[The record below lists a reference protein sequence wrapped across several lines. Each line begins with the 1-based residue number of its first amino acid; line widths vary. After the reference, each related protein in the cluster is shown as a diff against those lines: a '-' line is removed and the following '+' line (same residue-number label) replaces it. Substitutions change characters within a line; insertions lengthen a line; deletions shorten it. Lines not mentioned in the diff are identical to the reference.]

1 MKHTTH
7 RLAAAAAC
15 LLAAAPSFAQNTQ
28 NTALP
33 EVVVSAMGVTG
44 ISQPL
49 TDVLADFTL
58 IDAEQIAASGP
69 ATLADV
75 LSHQAG
81 LEMVRNGGPGTS
93 TSVFMRGAESRFTA
107 VYVDGV
113 RMDLQIG
120 GAPWK
125 ALPLAQVERI
135 EIMSLL

>member
-28 NTALP
+28 NASQNAALP
-33 EVVVSAMGVTG
+33 EVVVSATGVTG

-58 IDAEQIAASGP
+58 IDSEQIAASGP

-75 LSHQAG
+75 LSRQAG

-93 TSVFMRGAESRFTA
+93 TSVFMRGAESRFTT

-113 RMDLQIG
+113 RMDL
-120 GAPWK
+120 
-125 ALPLAQVERI
+125 
-135 EIMSLL
+135 